1 MYSCLCACVHM
12 FLALA
17 GSWQRPDFKSTTIL
31 SCGLESGVWASRR
44 CVSALLCARSVTVVT
59 GMAGQRQT
67 HVWGVTLN
75 RDMMKHT
82 HFDELTYAVCFNF
95 HHTHTHTTCRTMCHF
110 VRWTYSSKTGG
121 QRHSDRNQH
130 HANRVKAR
138 RWKCHQHAHRH
149 HSSLA
154 HLLSP

>member
-1 MYSCLCACVHM
+1 VLGLLITLVMGRTCFHKIVCIMRPVMYSCLCACVHM

-95 HHTHTHTTCRTMCHF
+95 HHTHTHHLSYH
-110 VRWTYSSKTGG
+110 V
-121 QRHSDRNQH
+121 
-130 HANRVKAR
+130 
-138 RWKCHQHAHRH
+138 
-149 HSSLA
+149 SLCKMDVQ
-154 HLLSP
+154 